1 MSVRFVLSGSEGGN
15 CLGKTVLRL
24 GLQYRRCLLGM
35 QIIVEKESRHK
46 GLYLIDRVF
55 LAVGTPEKTMDI
67 ACLERTAE
75 QSEGL

>member
-46 GLYLIDRVF
+46 GLYLIDRVSIF
-55 LAVGTPEKTMDI
+55 SCRNTRKNDGH
-67 ACLERTAE
+67 CLLRKDSRTK
-75 QSEGL
+75 